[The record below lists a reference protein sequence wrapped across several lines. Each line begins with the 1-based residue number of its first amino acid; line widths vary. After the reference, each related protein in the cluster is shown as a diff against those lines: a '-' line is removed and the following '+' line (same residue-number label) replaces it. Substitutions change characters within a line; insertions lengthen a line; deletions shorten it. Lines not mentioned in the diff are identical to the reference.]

1 LQSFAIPDY
10 SQVEQINGTENNYW
24 NSGKDSVLKFGTK
37 DGAEINKVQLFND
50 KLGNETLLNADEE
63 IIGIYGTQ

>member
-10 SQVEQINGTENNYW
+10 SQVERINGTDYNYW
-24 NSGKDSVLKFGTK
+24 NGGKVSVLKFETK

-50 KLGNETLLNADEE
+50 KLGN
-63 IIGIYGTQ
+63 